1 MQKSN
6 DFSIN
11 LMIPFLRYFGFW
23 MPSGR
28 DQETFYYFLLFIS
41 YVQICLIVIGAMY
54 EILFHFTD
62 LTTWLYC
69 LITFVSSFTSFF
81 KLTAIL
87 PHRKDFF
94 HLILYLQK
102 NFLDSKYNDHE
113 RSLLTACKQT
123 STLFICTFIF
133 FTYTTVIGYIL
144 GPFIEN
150 RGKNESDRILIL
162 SVRMDVFSFSPYYEI
177 MYAVQAVCV
186 LKVGVV
192 YHSYDNFLYIMNL
205 HVTTQFRILHRRLES
220 LASDY
225 CSGTVVRIASDSAS
239 NGPHDGEECYATF
252 RKYIQHHQS
261 LLAYCKKLNKVF
273 NVYALGQVIL
283 FTLILCFDAYQVLM
297 AGAPASKKVTFVFH
311 MLGCLAQLFMFTYC
325 CDGLIQESE
334 NVAAS
339 AYTVPWMN
347 LPMNRPGKLMR
358 DNLKFILLKSTVPCH
373 ITAYKFFP
381 VSLETYTKVLSTGV
395 SYFTLLKQSTESNA

>member
-297 AGAPASKKVTFVFH
+297 FE
-311 MLGCLAQLFMFTYC
+311 QLIDATHGFT
-325 CDGLIQESE
+325 GRR
-334 NVAAS
+334 A
-339 AYTVPWMN
+339 
-347 LPMNRPGKLMR
+347 
-358 DNLKFILLKSTVPCH
+358 
-373 ITAYKFFP
+373 
-381 VSLETYTKVLSTGV
+381 SLE
-395 SYFTLLKQSTESNA
+395 ESNFCLSHARLSRAIVYVHLLLRRFDPRERERGCVGVHGSVDEFANEQTWKADARQLEVYPPEVYRTLSHHRLQILPRFARDLY